1 LPTLIEMEIDMS
13 NLASLADRY
22 ASLKNEI
29 DALTKELD
37 AAKKEILELGVEEVV
52 GNFCTVTVGLS
63 ERSSLD
69 QKKVKALLTPAQIA
83 EVSST
88 TLITT
93 VRVKAK
99 VPVAA

>member
-1 LPTLIEMEIDMS
+1 MS

-22 ASLKNEI
+22 ASLKSEVE
-29 DALTKELD
+29 ALTKELD
-37 AAKKEILELGVEEVV
+37 VAKKAILDLGVEEVV
-52 GNFCTVTVGLS
+52 GNFSVVTVALS

-69 QKKVKALLTPAQIA
+69 QKKVKTLLTPAQIA